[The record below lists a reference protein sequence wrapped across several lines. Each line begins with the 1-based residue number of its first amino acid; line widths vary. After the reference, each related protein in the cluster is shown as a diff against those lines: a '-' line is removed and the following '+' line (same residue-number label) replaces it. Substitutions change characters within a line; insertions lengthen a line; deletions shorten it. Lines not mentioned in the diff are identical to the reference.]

1 MARRRLDRF
10 QGYIPP
16 QPTSSID
23 STPAC
28 GRKRVLAKSLAKSGN
43 GLAALTTLLIMGVT
57 ASAQQDKPAP
67 APTPER
73 VEAPKVPS
81 SLPPDATGL
90 PIDPHSYIIGPEDIL
105 RISIWREPDLSKIAQ
120 VRPDGKI
127 TMNLIG
133 DLQASGLTP
142 ERLAAQLKDAYSA
155 SSKLLQPEISVEMI
169 QINSKSFSIVGGVN
183 HPGKFPLITPIRVF
197 EALTQAAGFRDF
209 ADRKH
214 IKILRADGTSL
225 EFNYNDFVK
234 SKKKAQDQNV
244 FLMNGD
250 TIVVKD

>member
-1 MARRRLDRF
+1 MARRRQDQFHGNRR
-10 QGYIPP
+10 PP
-16 QPTSSID
+16 QPISLNGTA
-23 STPAC
+23 AC
-28 GRKRVLAKSLAKSGN
+28 CTKPVVRKSRAKSRN
-43 GLAALTTLLIMGVT
+43 WLAALTALLVMGAA
-57 ASAQQDKPAP
+57 ASAQQDKPS
-67 APTPER
+67 PTPTS
-73 VEAPKVPS
+73 VEAPKVPT

-90 PIDPHSYIIGPEDIL
+90 PIDPHSYIIGPEDII

-155 SSKLLQPEISVEMI
+155 SSKLLQPEITVEMI

-183 HPGKFPLITPIRVF
+183 RPGKFPLVTPIKVF
-197 EALTQAAGFRDF
+197 EALTQSAGFREF
-209 ADRKH
+209 ADKRH
-214 IKILRADGTSL
+214 IKILRADGTIL

-234 SKKKAQDQNV
+234 GKKKAQDQNV
-244 FLMNGD
+244 FLLNGD

>member
-1 MARRRLDRF
+1 MARRRQDQFHGNRR
-10 QGYIPP
+10 PP
-16 QPTSSID
+16 QPISSN
-23 STPAC
+23 STAACCTKPAV
-28 GRKRVLAKSLAKSGN
+28 RKSGAKSGN
-43 GLAALTTLLIMGVT
+43 GLAALTALLAMAVAG
-57 ASAQQDKPAP
+57 SAQQDKPAP
-67 APTPER
+67 APAPER

-90 PIDPHSYIIGPEDIL
+90 PIDPHSYIIGPEDII

-155 SSKLLQPEISVEMI
+155 SSKLLQPEITVEMI

-183 HPGKFPLITPIRVF
+183 RPGKFPLITPIKVF
-197 EALTQAAGFRDF
+197 EALTQASGFRDF
-209 ADRKH
+209 ADKRH

-225 EFNYNDFVK
+225 EFNYNDFIK
-234 SKKKAQDQNV
+234 GKKKAQDQNV
-244 FLMNGD
+244 LLQNGD